1 MSRIDRDSNDRDR
14 HMKFAQDSIDEG
26 YMVTAYDQDTVSIN
40 HKIFSSSLIVTRDKL
55 HEDWGIITIDELHT
69 GHIEH
74 ILGFEPELVVIG
86 TGKQLKF
93 PAVEAYS
100 SLIRSGIGVD
110 FMDTGAACRT
120 YNILM
125 SEGRG
130 VVAGLIL

>member
-1 MSRIDRDSNDRDR
+1 
-14 HMKFAQDSIDEG
+14 MKFAQDSIDEG
-26 YMVTAYDQDTVSIN
+26 YMVTAYDQDSVSIN
-40 HKIFSSSLIVTRDKL
+40 HKVFSSSLIVTRDSL
-55 HEDWGIITIDELHT
+55 HEDWGIISIDELHS

-74 ILGFEPELVVIG
+74 ILGLQPELVVIG